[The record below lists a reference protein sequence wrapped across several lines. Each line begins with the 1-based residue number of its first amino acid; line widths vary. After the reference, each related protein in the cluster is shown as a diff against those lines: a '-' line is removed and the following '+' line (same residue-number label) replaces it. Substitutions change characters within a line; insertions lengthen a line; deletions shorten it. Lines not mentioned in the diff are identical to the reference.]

1 MRLRS
6 WGDERIAGRALLER
20 ISACWQHGVWVRRWE
35 PGDIGGSGEKCVLGS
50 ESGKIF
56 ASSNTKC

>member
-1 MRLRS
+1 M
-6 WGDERIAGRALLER
+6 
-20 ISACWQHGVWVRRWE
+20 RRWE